1 MTTTAP
7 YLEFPPALMTR
18 ELAAYY
24 LSASLREVDY
34 LRANG
39 QIVAVGAGK
48 RVKFRKE
55 DLDRYVNRLGGRDR

>member
-1 MTTTAP
+1 MTATAP
-7 YLEFPPALMTR
+7 YLEFAPALMTR

-39 QIVAVGAGK
+39 QLVAVGSGK

-55 DLDRYVNRLGGRDR
+55 DIDAYVERLPARK